1 MKAVVLGSG
10 VAVHTGRAESC
21 IYVEANGTRLLVD
34 AGSGAFFR
42 MDEAGIQVNDID
54 TILLTHNHLD
64 HNADVLT
71 ILKARWLEGGDELR
85 IYGPP
90 GTIHFFESLLEAFS
104 YLRNKLKF
112 QISEVGEVSGSE
124 VSGSEFKI
132 GGIQVKSI
140 PTFHSIESTAYLI
153 DGGLLI
159 SGDTRCF
166 KGLMEVDCEAIIH
179 EMSLSFGY
187 EAIDHTTPENMAE
200 FIGGAKAERIYL
212 THMYPFALKDAE
224 KIVDFLSEKFGGEIY
239 VCQDMMEILL

>member
-1 MKAVVLGSG
+1 MRAVVLGSG

-21 IYVEANGTRLLVD
+21 IYIESNNTRLLVD

-42 MDEAGIQVNDID
+42 MDEAGIHVNDID
-54 TILLTHNHLD
+54 AILLTHNHLD

-112 QISEVGEVSGSE
+112 RISEVVPGEFE
-124 VSGSEFKI
+124 I
-132 GGIQVKSI
+132 GGIEVKSI

-153 DGGLLI
+153 DGRLLI

-166 KGLMEVDCEAIIH
+166 KELMEADCEAIIH

-187 EAIDHTTPENMAE
+187 EAVDHTTPENMAE
-200 FIGGAKAERIYL
+200 FIGSAKAEQMYL

-224 KIVDFLSEKFGGEIY
+224 KIVEFLSERFNGEIQ
-239 VCQDMMEILL
+239 VCQDMMEIQM

>member
-21 IYVEANGTRLLVD
+21 IYVEANNTRLLVD
-34 AGSGAFFR
+34 AGSGAFVR
-42 MDEAGIQVNDID
+42 LDEAGIHVNDID
-54 TILLTHNHLD
+54 AILLTHNHLD

-90 GTIHFFESLLEAFS
+90 GTVHFFESLLEAFP

-112 QISEVGEVSGSE
+112 RISEVDGSE
-124 VSGSEFKI
+124 EFKI
-132 GGIQVKSI
+132 GNFEIKSI
-140 PTFHSIESTAYLI
+140 PTYHSIESTAYLI
-153 DGGLLI
+153 EGKLLI

-166 KGLMEVDCEAIIH
+166 KELMEVDCGAIIH

-187 EAIDHTTPENMAE
+187 EAVDHTTPENMAE
-200 FIGGAKAERIYL
+200 FIDCAKAERIYL
-212 THMYPFALKDAE
+212 THMYPFALKEAE
-224 KIVDFLSEKFGGEIY
+224 KIVKFLSEKFGGEIH
-239 VCQDMMEILL
+239 VCQDMMEIQLS

>member
-1 MKAVVLGSG
+1 MRVVVLGSG
-10 VAVHTGRAESC
+10 VAVHTGRTESC
-21 IYVEANGTRLLVD
+21 IYVEASDTRLLVD

-42 MDEAGIQVNDID
+42 LDEAGIHVNDID
-54 TILLTHNHLD
+54 AILLTHNHLD

-90 GTIHFFESLLEAFS
+90 GTVHFFESLLEAFS

-112 QISEVGEVSGSE
+112 RISEVDTE
-124 VSGSEFKI
+124 EFKI
-132 GGIQVKSI
+132 GGIEVKSI

-153 DGGLLI
+153 DDLLI

-166 KGLMEVDCEAIIH
+166 KELMEVDCKAIIH

-200 FIGGAKAERIYL
+200 FIGYARAERIYL
-212 THMYPFALKDAE
+212 THMYPFALRDADR
-224 KIVDFLSEKFGGEIY
+224 IVDFLSEIFRGEIDI
-239 VCQDMMEILL
+239 CQDMMEIQI